1 MKLAQGSPGRA
12 AMFRTKKSA
21 IRAVGLLLLL
31 LIGLIVPIRGS
42 GIIAK
47 ARLEYLFTNP
57 DGTPCDKPCLLGIKP
72 RGTPFRTATGIL
84 RRHPMLKWMD
94 DINCNKDFGFCS
106 FELRYYGAKGTIAAF
121 DVSRDQPVIQD
132 IYLSFDNGADAPV
145 LGDMIN
151 LLGTALVVLPHYDC
165 CDADDL
171 PAYLD
176 KLERFGPTYGVTLYY
191 PALGIEITDR
201 ARLANDEYALRPAS
215 PVMGFRIF
223 KPYPICTRASAYWDR
238 WHGFVSLADYFDQP
252 YQRCN
257 AT

>member
-1 MKLAQGSPGRA
+1 
-12 AMFRTKKSA
+12 MFRTKMAAVSS
-21 IRAVGLLLLL
+21 ITLLIVLIVGLLL
-31 LIGLIVPIRGS
+31 PIRGS

-57 DGTPCDKPCLLGIKP
+57 DGTPCEKPCLLGIRI

-94 DINCNKDFGFCS
+94 EVNCRKDFGFCS

-121 DVSRDQPVIQD
+121 DVSRDQPVIED
-132 IYLSFDNGADAPV
+132 IYLSFDNAPDAPV
-145 LGDMIN
+145 MGDMIN
-151 LLGTALVVLPHYDC
+151 LLGTSLLILPHYDC
-165 CDADDL
+165 CDTEDL
-171 PAYLD
+171 SVYLN

-201 ARLANDEYALRPAS
+201 ARLSGGEYYLRPAS

-223 KPYPICTRASAYWDR
+223 KPYPVCTRVAAYWDR
-238 WHGFVSLADYFDQP
+238 WHGFVSLTTYFNQP
-252 YQRCN
+252 FRRCN
-257 AT
+257 AS